1 MSERRSALTCLIL
14 GSALVVS
21 PCHAGEP
28 VYVPGFNVTF
38 WVSSPSSDYSKRW
51 SSQVLGLNTSLLT
64 QTVSNRNVFVGLG
77 QPVPPVGGYGILPP
91 QSGEEVPIARGT
103 THPVINELDV
113 PEGVVISA
121 EVELVYTDG
130 ACTGGVIPGGSM
142 AVIPQGRAPLPV
154 YRGLF
159 PAGSTVATNEISM
172 GNPALPPTCA
182 TPNQQYLRR
191 VNVTLFNGGD
201 APGTF
206 VIRAMPRRGS
216 ATPLLETSVTL
227 EPKEVRQV
235 NRLPIPI
242 VVDDT
247 TKYIGGVSVSLTV
260 TCDQPFVGYASALFD
275 DPEPG
280 ALPFEVL
287 EFKKGI

>member
-1 MSERRSALTCLIL
+1 MRRLRIPRGAL
-14 GSALVVS
+14 ALVLPLLAHPSV
-21 PCHAGEP
+21 AAEP
-28 VYVPGFNVTF
+28 VYVPGFEATF
-38 WVSSPSSDYSKRW
+38 WISSPSSDYSKRW
-51 SSQVLGLNTSLLT
+51 SSQVVGLNTSSQIQRVT
-64 QTVSNRNVFVGLG
+64 NRNVFVGLG
-77 QPVPPVGGYGILPP
+77 QAVPPVGGRGILLPG
-91 QSGEEVPIARGT
+91 SGEEVPIARGT
-103 THPVINELDV
+103 LPVINELDV

-121 EVELVYTDG
+121 EVELIYTESGCVSDLSP
-130 ACTGGVIPGGSM
+130 AV
-142 AVIPQGRAPLPV
+142 VIPQGRAPLPI

-159 PAGSTVATNEISM
+159 PAASTVVTNEISL
-172 GNPALPPTCA
+172 GNPTLPSTCA
-182 TPNQQYLRR
+182 TPNQNYLRR

-227 EPKEVRQV
+227 GPKEVRQV
-235 NRLPIPI
+235 NRLPIPV

-247 TKYIGGVSVSLTV
+247 TKYIGGVSVWLTV

-280 ALPFEVL
+280 ALPFEVFA
-287 EFKKGI
+287 FKKGT

>member
-1 MSERRSALTCLIL
+1 MIAC
-14 GSALVVS
+14 LVVAAYAQ
-21 PCHAGEP
+21 AGEP
-28 VYVPGFNVTF
+28 VYVPAFESTF
-38 WVSSPSSDYSKRW
+38 WISSPSADYSKRW
-51 SSQVLGLNTSLLT
+51 KSQALGVNPTAEVLRVTNT
-64 QTVSNRNVFVGLG
+64 NVYVALG
-77 QPVPPVGGYGILPP
+77 AAVPPLSGSGLLPP
-91 QSGEEVPIARGT
+91 GSAEEVPLARGSL
-103 THPVINELDV
+103 PVFNELDV

-130 ACTGGVIPGGSM
+130 TCDGDVIPGGSM

-159 PAGSTVATNEISM
+159 PAGSTVVTNEISM

-182 TPNQQYLRR
+182 TPNQRYLRR

-206 VIRAMPRRGS
+206 VIRAMPRRRS

-247 TKYIGGVSVSLTV
+247 TKYIGGVSVWLTV

>member
-1 MSERRSALTCLIL
+1 MNRSRFIL
-14 GSALVVS
+14 PGAVLGAVLFVLSCNAAEL
-21 PCHAGEP
+21 
-28 VYVPGFNVTF
+28 VYVPGFEVGI
-38 WVSSPSSDYSKRW
+38 WVSPPPANYSKSWR
-51 SSQVLGLNTSLLT
+51 SQGLGFNPTPQALR
-64 QTVSNRNVFVGLG
+64 VINRNVYVGIG
-77 QPVPPVGGYGILPP
+77 QPVPPISGYGLLLPG
-91 QSGEEVPIARGT
+91 SGEEVPLARGAL
-103 THPVINELDV
+103 PVINELDV

-121 EVELVYTDG
+121 QVEFVHGEDG
-130 ACTGGVIPGGSM
+130 ACVSESAP
-142 AVIPQGRAPLPV
+142 AVQVPQGRAPLPV

-159 PAGSTVATNEISM
+159 PAGSTVLTNEISM
-172 GNPALPPTCA
+172 GNPALPATCA

-206 VIRAMPRRGS
+206 VIRAMPRRRS

-247 TKYIGGVSVSLTV
+247 TKYIGGVSVWLTV

>member
-1 MSERRSALTCLIL
+1 MNRSRFILPGAVLGAALFMP
-14 GSALVVS
+14 
-21 PCHAGEP
+21 PCNGAEP
-28 VYVPGFNVTF
+28 VYVPGFDAVF
-38 WVSSPSSDYSKRW
+38 WVSAPSGDFAKRW
-51 SSQVLGLNTSLLT
+51 RSH
-64 QTVSNRNVFVGLG
+64 GLG
-77 QPVPPVGGYGILPP
+77 FNPSAQAMHVTNMNVYVGTGQSIPPVVGYGLLLPGA
-91 QSGEEVPIARGT
+91 GEEVPLARGT
-103 THPVINELDV
+103 LPVINELDV
-113 PEGVVISA
+113 PEGVLISA
-121 EVELVYTDG
+121 EVELVYTESG
-130 ACTGGVIPGGSM
+130 CVSEYYP
-142 AVIPQGRAPLPV
+142 AVQIPQGRAPLPV

-159 PAGSTVATNEISM
+159 AAGSTVLTNEISM

-182 TPNQQYLRR
+182 TPNQKYLRR

-227 EPKEVRQV
+227 EPKDVRQV

-247 TKYIGGVSVSLTV
+247 TKYIGGVSVWLTV

-280 ALPFEVL
+280 ALPFEVFA
-287 EFKKGI
+287 FKKGT